1 MVLGATQLVKFYF
14 SLGWHL
20 VLVRN
25 KNNFRELAKI
35 CASRQLI
42 LPVIVHDSLPV
53 LCQGESPKFEGFFF
67 LSLLFLLLLSFF
79 FSFTVLSLLVGITI

>member
-42 LPVIVHDSLPV
+42 LPVIVHDGLPV

-67 LSLLFLLLLSFF
+67 SQSAFFVVVVVFF
-79 FSFTVLSLLVGITI
+79 FFHGS